1 MLSTK
6 NLVFK
11 KKTSKKVN
19 RTIFRAICCRKS
31 NIKEWSEVKTASQ
44 YENSFSS
51 KFQQGCEIQRTS
63 KRAKGRGTEISTSRQ
78 SRIKRDLKNNKR
90 NIQEVMKYLV

>member
-31 NIKEWSEVKTASQ
+31 NIKEWSEVKTAS
-44 YENSFSS
+44 
-51 KFQQGCEIQRTS
+51 
-63 KRAKGRGTEISTSRQ
+63 
-78 SRIKRDLKNNKR
+78 
-90 NIQEVMKYLV
+90 